1 MTEHQDPKVIEY
13 HSFKEFYPFYLS
25 QHNNTVC
32 RLLHFIGSLA
42 VLAILA
48 SVVIS
53 GSFAWLVALPVA
65 GYGFAWVGHFVFEKN
80 RPATFTYPLYSFA
93 GDWLMF
99 WEILTGKISFKH

>member
-1 MTEHQDPKVIEY
+1 MTQHQSIKVTEY
-13 HSFKEFYPFYLS
+13 QSFKEFYPFYLS
-25 QHNNTVC
+25 QHNNSVC
-32 RLLHFIGSLA
+32 RLLHFIGSLV

-53 GSFAWLVALPVA
+53 GSFAWLFALPVA
-65 GYGFAWVGHFVFEKN
+65 GYGFAWVGHFIFEKN

-99 WEILTGKISFKH
+99 WEILTGKISFKQ

>member
-1 MTEHQDPKVIEY
+1 MTQHQSIKVTEY
-13 HSFKEFYPFYLS
+13 QSFKEFYPFYLS
-25 QHNNTVC
+25 QHNNSVC
-32 RLLHFIGSLA
+32 RLLHFIGSLV

-53 GSFAWLVALPVA
+53 GSFKWLVALPVA
-65 GYGFAWVGHFVFEKN
+65 GYGFAWVGHFIFEKN

-99 WEILTGKISFKH
+99 WEILTGKISFKQ

>member
-1 MTEHQDPKVIEY
+1 
-13 HSFKEFYPFYLS
+13 
-25 QHNNTVC
+25 
-32 RLLHFIGSLA
+32 LHFIGSLA

-53 GSFAWLVALPVA
+53 GSFVWLVALPVA
-65 GYGFAWVGHFVFEKN
+65 GYGFAWVGHFIFEKN

-99 WEILTGKISFKH
+99 WKFLRVKFHLNIKYLYSILDIR